1 VREATLDDAGAI
13 AAGDPGGMLSLVG
26 SLGDQLGEGFRSGV
40 SALGLPSGEGVR
52 SLILCGMGGSGVAG
66 DVVRAL
72 YVDRLAV
79 PITVCRGY
87 SVPESCGRDTLVV
100 AVSFSGDTEETVAA
114 YADAVSRGAR
124 VVAIAGEGELAAL
137 CEADE
142 VARVPVPRDIPA
154 PRAALGFL
162 SGAAIGVLEAVGL
175 VPAASESVD
184 EASGHLRGLARS
196 LGPDRPAEA
205 NEAKGLAS
213 WLHGRT
219 PIIWGSE
226 GLAEAAAVRWKT
238 QFNENAKVPAFWGVI
253 PEIDHNEVE
262 GWAGDAGR
270 SFAAIVLRHRGEH
283 PRIDARVVATTQAV
297 STSGLMVREVRAAHP
312 ATLAALMSLIM
323 VGDFTTTYLGILRGV
338 DPSPVPVLT
347 RLKVRLRE

>member
-1 VREATLDDAGAI
+1 VREATLDDPGAI
-13 AAGDPGGMLSLVG
+13 AGGDPGGMLSLVA
-26 SLGDQLGEGFRSGV
+26 SLGDQLADGFRSGA
-40 SALGLPSGEGVR
+40 STPSLPSGEGVR
-52 SLILCGMGGSGVAG
+52 SLVLCGMGGSGVAG

-87 SVPESCGRDTLVV
+87 SVPESCGRDTLVI

-114 YADAVSRGAR
+114 YVDAVSRGAR
-124 VVAIAGEGELAAL
+124 VVTIAGEGELASL
-137 CEADE
+137 SEADD
-142 VARVPVPRDIPA
+142 VARVPSPGDISM

-162 SGAAIGVLEAVGL
+162 SGAAIGVLDAVGL
-175 VPAASESVD
+175 VPPASEGVD
-184 EASGHLRGLARS
+184 EASGHLRQFAGS

-205 NEAKGLAS
+205 NEAKALAS
-213 WLHGRT
+213 WIHGRT

-226 GLAEAAAVRWKT
+226 GLSEAAAVRWKA
-238 QFNENAKVPAFWGVI
+238 QCNENAKVPAFWGVI

-270 SFAAIVLRHRGEH
+270 AYAAIVLRHRGEH
-283 PRIDARVVATTQAV
+283 PRIAPRVEATTRAV
-297 STSGLMVREVRAAHP
+297 SASGLLVQEVWATHP
-312 ATLAALMSLIM
+312 APLAALLSMIM

-338 DPSPVPVLT
+338 DPTPVPVLT
-347 RLKVRLRE
+347 GLKARLRE